1 MCFFVYLR
9 KATWKVVMEVGCVP
23 YVTLFYESLHLPD
36 TKREAVYESEGER
49 QGQTKKA
56 KMKRERASI

>member
-1 MCFFVYLR
+1 
-9 KATWKVVMEVGCVP
+9 MEVGCFP
-23 YVTLFYESLHLPD
+23 YVTLFYESLYLPD